1 MKTLGF
7 TLIELLATI
16 TILGIILTITIISVN
31 GIISDSEKNLKD
43 QQIKNIID
51 VTKTY
56 YIKEGINIDNTC
68 INLSDLVSKGYVD
81 EKDIIDPETKEIMDG
96 SVLIT
101 LDANQYSYKYQD
113 IKCE

>member
-68 INLSDLVSKGYVD
+68 INLSDLISKGYVD
-81 EKDIIDPETKEIMDG
+81 EKDIMDPETKEIMDG

-101 LDANQYSYKYQD
+101 FDANQYSYKYQD